1 MTNREFFEKVAN
13 DERLAAEVR
22 EHAKKGIA
30 ALDKRNADRAAKPS
44 KKALENEPIK
54 ERIVELV
61 RSQENPIVA
70 SEIAANLDI
79 STAKASALCRQL
91 VVAEVLNETEVKVK
105 GKGKVKGY
113 TLTVAK
119 EVADEE
125 SSDEE

>member
-1 MTNREFFEKVAN
+1 MTNREFFEKIAN

-54 ERIVELV
+54 ERIVELI
-61 RSQENPIVA
+61 RSQENPIIA
-70 SEIAANLDI
+70 SEIAATLDI

-91 VVAEVLNETEVKVK
+91 VIAEVLNETEVKIK

-113 TLTVAK
+113 TLHLA
-119 EVADEE
+119 EE
-125 SSDEE
+125 AE